1 MCFKNTTC
9 ILSLFLSI
17 LLGVGAGVALFFGAL
32 PVIVG
37 LPLLVFLTAAS
48 ALVGFS
54 FLLGMNRHSVC
65 ICRYGRCILIG
76 SFFSIILSAISRVLT
91 IVVANVGFAV
101 LIALLVAAFF
111 FTIFTCFAFLFC
123 LIKENCCSCCE

>member
-1 MCFKNTTC
+1 MCFKNATC

-37 LPLLVFLTAAS
+37 LPLLVFLTGAS

-54 FLLGMNRHSVC
+54 FLLGMNRRSVC

-91 IVVANVGFAV
+91 IISANIGFAI
-101 LIALLVAAFF
+101 LIGLLVAAFF
-111 FTIFTCFAFLFC
+111 FTVFTFFAFLFC
-123 LIKENCCSCCE
+123 LIKENCYSCCE